1 MTLAAFLRRGFISVP
16 VHRKMKSETAET
28 ADIIMAL
35 LKPLVHPYLREFI
48 ALLISPWEKGQ
59 SDKF

>member
-1 MTLAAFLRRGFISVP
+1 MQHRWQYKRKLYNDIVNISKGGFISVP

-35 LKPLVHPYLREFI
+35 LKPLVHPYLR
-48 ALLISPWEKGQ
+48 
-59 SDKF
+59 